1 MGGRQPG
8 SPVVIYVGDASYS
21 QSRPATPGH
30 SFGKMSA
37 GSAPRAGLDPHRI
50 HRQFP
55 ERWSAYIKAHYRTLS
70 EISDAFDVSEKTAR
84 NWWTGR
90 TGANGGHV
98 AIAVDRHP
106 VEAPQMLFA
115 AE

>member
-1 MGGRQPG
+1 MGARQPA
-8 SPVVIYVGDASYS
+8 SPVSIFVVDGSCR
-21 QSRPATPGH
+21 QSNPPPPEH
-30 SFGKMSA
+30 SFGELSG
-37 GSAPRAGLDPHRI
+37 GSARRAALDPHRI

-55 ERWSAYIKAHYRTLS
+55 ERWSAYIKAHYRSLS
-70 EISDAFDVSEKTAR
+70 EISEAFDVSEKTAR